1 MGRSVLAGVLLAF
14 LASAAMTQPVSRAKA
29 QTVLNGLAM
38 PLIEN
43 RGHYAPQVRFY
54 AQASGRT
61 VFFTAH
67 GVTFRFAG
75 EPSWTVKLSFVGGRT
90 VAPVGEA
97 QSDTVVSYFRGGGN
111 SQAGLR
117 TFERITYHDVW
128 PGIDVVYKVVGSRL
142 KYDVIV
148 RPGADPTQARFRY
161 TGADRIA
168 RTAAGGLRVI
178 TPAGEVEEEPP
189 VVFQP
194 AGDEQESV
202 DATLIVDDGADGC
215 EVAFQLGDYDRTRPL
230 VIDPPMLIYC
240 GYVGGALTT
249 FIWDA
254 AVDAQGALY
263 VVGYTLSDETTFPV
277 TVGPDLTHSNP
288 PSPAGVTGDAFVAKV
303 KPDGT
308 GLAYCGY
315 IGGLGWDLANGVAV
329 DATGAA
335 YVVGWT
341 GSLESN
347 FPVTGG
353 PGLSH
358 KGSADG
364 FIAKVRPDGTGLVY
378 CGYIGGSS
386 SDELNGVAVDSFG
399 AAYVVGFTYSD
410 ETSLPVKVGPFLKL
424 PGVQSTYVAR
434 VKPDGS
440 GLDYCGYIGGV
451 GRTVGEEIA
460 VDPVGAAYVIG
471 STSSDE
477 SSFPVLVGPDL
488 TYNGTTTQF
497 LDGFVA
503 KIKPSGSGLDYC
515 GFVGG
520 NYGAFVLDV
529 AVDRAGR
536 AYLCGNT
543 GSTEATFPVRVG
555 PSLTHRSPG
564 TAADAFVGRLRPD
577 GTGWEYLGYIGGTS
591 NEGALAI
598 GVDASGRATVAG
610 ATLSGDFPVVG
621 ASTTHLGK
629 SDAFVARVDPRGT
642 ALEYSVLIGSPSD
655 EGARA
660 GAIDELGNHVWIAGA
675 TQATQTQFPVRVG
688 PDLTHNVPGGGQD
701 QFVAK
706 FAITDLTIGG
716 TPNVGGRVTL
726 QLLDD
731 PGLVYQ
737 IGSSLGDRP
746 IAIGSRP
753 LRLTVDPLLLLSI
766 SGVAPQTFLGYSGVL
781 DGQGNAVATL
791 RIPNQPAL
799 TGVTIYSAFVTFK
812 PGAPQGIQS
821 ISNTESFRIN

>member
-1 MGRSVLAGVLLAF
+1 MTRAGFLAGGWLA
-14 LASAAMTQPVSRAKA
+14 LIVTAAASQPVSRAKA
-29 QTVLNGLAM
+29 EAVLSGLAM

-43 RGHYAPQVRFY
+43 RGHYAPEVRFY
-54 AQASGRT
+54 VQASGRT
-61 VFFTAH
+61 VFFTAA

-75 EPSWTVKLSFVGGRT
+75 EPAWTVKLSFVSGKA
-90 VAPVGEA
+90 VAPVGDA
-97 QSDTVVSYFRGGGN
+97 KTDTVVSYFRGGSN

-117 TFERITYHDVW
+117 TFGRIVYRDVW
-128 PGIDVVYKVVGSRL
+128 PGIDVVYKVDGSRL

-148 RPGADPTQARFRY
+148 RPGADPAYARFRY
-161 TGADRIA
+161 DGAERTA
-168 RTAAGGLRVI
+168 RTASGGLRVI

-202 DATLIVDDGADGC
+202 DAKLIIDDVLNGC

-230 VIDPPMLIYC
+230 VIDPPMLVYC

-263 VVGYTLSDETTFPV
+263 VVGYTFSDETSFPV
-277 TVGPDLTHSNP
+277 TVGPDLTHGNP
-288 PSPAGVTGDAFVAKV
+288 PGPMGVAGDAFIAKV

-315 IGGLGWDLANGVAV
+315 IGGLGWDWANGVTV
-329 DATGAA
+329 DAAGAA

-341 GSLESN
+341 ASLPNN
-347 FPVTGG
+347 FPVMGG
-353 PGLSH
+353 PSLVH

-378 CGYIGGSS
+378 CGYIGGTSL
-386 SDELNGVAVDSFG
+386 DELNGVAVDSFG
-399 AAYVVGFTYSD
+399 AAYVVGYTQSD

-424 PGVQSTYVAR
+424 PGVQSAYVAR

-460 VDPVGAAYVIG
+460 VDPFGAAYVIG

-477 SSFPVLVGPDL
+477 NSFPVLVGPDL
-488 TYNGTTTQF
+488 TYNTSAPNFTDSF
-497 LDGFVA
+497 IA
-503 KIKPSGSGLDYC
+503 KIKPSGSGLDY
-515 GFVGG
+515 GG
-520 NYGAFVLDV
+520 YIGGKYGARVDDV

-536 AYLCGNT
+536 AYVCGGT
-543 GSTEATFPVRVG
+543 ASTEATFPVAVG
-555 PSLTHRSPG
+555 PVLTG
-564 TAADAFVGRLRPD
+564 TGNDGFVGRLRPD
-577 GTGWEYLGYIGGTS
+577 GAAWEYLGYVGDQSGG
-591 NEGALAI
+591 AAI
-598 GVDASGRATVAG
+598 GVDAAGRATIVGAKAG
-610 ATLSGDFPVVG
+610 A
-621 ASTTHLGK
+621 K
-629 SDAFVARVDPRGT
+629 SDVFIGRVNRGGTGFDYRAFISTP
-642 ALEYSVLIGSPSD
+642 LD
-655 EGARA
+655 EFARA
-660 GAIDELGNHVWIAGA
+660 GAIDALGNHVWFAGQ
-675 TQATQTQFPVRVG
+675 TQATQAQFPVRVG
-688 PDLTHNVPGGGQD
+688 PDLTYNPIGGGHD

-726 QLLDD
+726 QLLDE

-781 DGQGNAVATL
+781 DSQGTAVATL

-812 PGAPQGIQS
+812 QGAPQGIQS